1 MWTLVFRKIINNK
14 WMMLCLLFG
23 FIVVVAMVSAVPM
36 YSDAILQRM
45 LDKDLE
51 TYQAS
56 HAVYTG
62 LYTVEG
68 TYNAF
73 SREDNSKERA
83 YYMHKEKVEDEL
95 IPQLNVKIDV
105 GIHILTAANMQA
117 KPDMP
122 DGDDG
127 SVRGKSSSLVSIVD
141 LADHVTITAGRLY
154 EPGLSDE
161 GYYEAIVTQDAYDEL
176 ALNLNSVYQVA
187 SATNPDDYVLIQ
199 VVGVFT
205 IDDGTSPFWY
215 ISGGISTYST
225 SFLIDYDTCQEILF
239 QDFETIY
246 LSGTQWRY
254 AIDYTSLEISDLD
267 TLVPTLQQHETEYN
281 RMTGFTGYRVPMLET
296 LVDYNQRA
304 VELKTTLW
312 VILVPILMM
321 LCMYI
326 FMVSQIIVKNEE
338 NEISVMRSRGASG
351 TQIFLIYLLESVV
364 LGLIAFAVGPFL
376 GFFLCSIL
384 GSANGFLEFVGRKA
398 LPVKMVSAAYLYSAA
413 AVLIFLITMLIPAV
427 GASRTTIVERKRKR
441 SRFADQPFWKKFFLD
456 FITLGVAVYGYYN
469 YQSYTGIIT
478 ATGKSAVNVQID
490 PLLFL
495 ISSLF
500 IIGAGLLFLRIYPY
514 LIRFVFFLG
523 RRHWSPGVYASF
535 IQVGRS
541 GGREQFLMIFLIL
554 SIAVGIFSANTART
568 LNQNIEYRLDYAT
581 GADVV
586 LHPYW
591 NSIPAE
597 NPDGSLMEGEYIY
610 IEPQFTNYQ
619 EIEGAEAVA
628 KVYTST
634 SFRVQASES
643 ISLNRSNVT
652 VMGIEPASFSQV
664 TWSRDDLFYPYH
676 INNYL
681 QLLVDAPRAA
691 LVSTSLRD
699 QLALQVGDT
708 IKISTGAQS
717 QTELIVYAFVDY
729 WPSINPYQTVRAS
742 SGSGDETALC
752 DFLICNLDFLQSKF
766 TKEPYDVWIK
776 KADGVTDSELYDYI
790 WSHSEL
796 QAESVDY
803 LDQQIIEAKNDPL
816 LQGFNGML
824 TLGFIITM
832 FVCVI
837 GFLIYWILS
846 IRTRTL
852 QFGVFRAMGMSVKN
866 VIGMILC
873 EQGLIS
879 LVSILAGVV
888 LGGITSDLFV
898 PMLEMVYSVA
908 EQVPEFVVVATRA
921 DYGKIYL
928 IIGVMLALGVAILSR
943 IIARTKIDQ
952 ALKLGED

>member
-23 FIVVVAMVSAVPM
+23 FVVVVAMVSAVPM

-51 TYQAS
+51 SYQSS

-62 LYTVEG
+62 LYTVQG

-83 YYMHKEKVEDEL
+83 YYMHKEKVEEEL
-95 IPQLNVKIDV
+95 IPQLHVKIDAGV
-105 GIHILTAANMQA
+105 HILTASNMQT
-117 KPDMP
+117 KPFLEVEDE
-122 DGDDG
+122 
-127 SVRGKSSSLVSIVD
+127 SVRGQSSSLVSIVD
-141 LADHVTITAGRLY
+141 LEDHITMTAGRVY
-154 EPGLSDE
+154 EPGLSPE
-161 GYYEAIVTQDAYDEL
+161 GYYEVIVTQEAYDEL
-176 ALNLNSVYQVA
+176 SLNLDSVYQIA
-187 SATNPDDYVLIQ
+187 SAVNPDDFIKIK

-215 ISGGISTYST
+215 ISGGISGYSS
-225 SFLIDYDTCQEILF
+225 SFLVDYETFQEILF
-239 QDFETIY
+239 TDFDTIY
-246 LSGTQWRY
+246 LAGTEWRY
-254 AIDYTSLEISDLD
+254 AIDYTSLEIADLD
-267 TLVPTLQQHETEYN
+267 TLVPTLQNHELEYS
-281 RMTGFTGYRVPMLET
+281 RMSGFTGYRVPMLET

-351 TQIFLIYLLESVV
+351 SQIFLIYMLESLI
-364 LGLIAFAVGPFL
+364 LGMIAFLIGPFL

-398 LPVKMVSAAYLYSAA
+398 LPVKMVASAYLYSLA
-413 AVLIFLITMLIPAV
+413 AVLLFLITMLIPAIH
-427 GASRTTIVERKRKR
+427 ASRTTIVERKRKR

-456 FITLGVAVYGYYN
+456 FITLGVAIYGYYN
-469 YQSYTGIIT
+469 YQSYTGLIT

-523 RRHWSPGVYASF
+523 RRHWNPTMYASF

-541 GGREQFLMIFLIL
+541 SGREQFLMIFLIL

-568 LNQNIEYRLDYAT
+568 LNQNIEYRLDYAL

-597 NPDGSLMEGEYIY
+597 NPDGSYIDGEYIY
-610 IEPQFTNYQ
+610 IEPQFSNYQ

-628 KVYTST
+628 KVYTSS
-634 SFRVQASES
+634 SFRVQSGE
-643 ISLNRSNVT
+643 ILSLNRTNVT
-652 VMGIEPASFSQV
+652 VMGIEPASFSKV

-676 INNYL
+676 INEYL
-681 QLLVDAPRAA
+681 ALLLDAPRAA

-699 QLALQVGDT
+699 QLQLQTGDT
-708 IKISTGAQS
+708 IKISVGAQS
-717 QTELIVYAFVDY
+717 QTELIVYGFVDY
-729 WPSINPYQTVRAS
+729 WPSINPYKTVRS
-742 SGSGDETALC
+742 SGGEETVAC

-776 KADGVTDSELYDYI
+776 KADGVEDSVLYDYI

-796 QAESVDY
+796 QAESVEY
-803 LDQQIIEAKNDPL
+803 LGQEIIEAKNDPL

-832 FVCVI
+832 FICVI

-846 IRTRTL
+846 IKTRTL

-879 LVSILAGVV
+879 LVSILAGVI
-888 LGGITSDLFV
+888 LGGFTSDLFV
-898 PMLEMVYSVA
+898 PMLEMVYSVS
-908 EQVPEFVVVATRA
+908 EQVPEFVVVASRA

-928 IIGVMLALGVAILSR
+928 IIAFMLLLGIAILSR
-943 IIARTKIDQ
+943 IIIRTKIDQ

>member
-1 MWTLVFRKIINNK
+1 MWTLVFRKIVNNK

-51 TYQAS
+51 SHQAS
-56 HAVYTG
+56 RAVYTG
-62 LYTVEG
+62 LYTVQG

-73 SREDNSKERA
+73 SREDNSKEKA
-83 YYMHKEKVEDEL
+83 YYMHKAKVEDEL
-95 IPQLNVKIDV
+95 VPQIDAKIDACV
-105 GIHILTAANMQA
+105 HIMTAANMQT
-117 KPDMP
+117 KPYLP
-122 DGDDG
+122 DEDDG
-127 SVRGKSSSLVSIVD
+127 AVRGQSTSLVSIVG
-141 LADHVTITAGRLY
+141 LADHITMTAGRVY

-161 GYYEAIVTQDAYDEL
+161 GYYEAIVTQEAYDKL
-176 ALNLNSVYQVA
+176 SLNLGSVYRTA
-187 SATNPDDYVLIQ
+187 SSTNPDDYVLIQ

-205 IDDGTSPFWY
+205 VDDGSAPFWY
-215 ISGGISTYST
+215 ISGGVSTYST
-225 SFLIDYDTCQEILF
+225 SFLFDYDTCRELLF
-239 QDFETIY
+239 DDFDTIY
-246 LSGTQWRY
+246 LANTEWRY
-254 AIDYTSLEISDLD
+254 AIDYTSLEIADLD
-267 TLVPTLQQHETEYN
+267 TLVPTLQRHETEYN
-281 RMTGFTGYRVPMLET
+281 RMSGFTGYRVPMLET

-351 TQIFLIYLLESVV
+351 TQIFLIYMLESLV
-364 LGLIAFAVGPFL
+364 LGLVAFAVGPFL
-376 GFFLCSIL
+376 GFFLCRIL

-413 AVLIFLITMLIPAV
+413 AVVMFLITMLIPAI

-441 SRFADQPFWKKFFLD
+441 SRFAGQPFWKKFFLD
-456 FITLGVAVYGYYN
+456 FITLGIAVYGYYN
-469 YQSYTGIIT
+469 YQNYTGIIT

-500 IIGAGLLFLRIYPY
+500 IIGAGLLFLRVYPY
-514 LIRFVFFLG
+514 LVRFVFFLG
-523 RRHWSPGVYASF
+523 RRHWNPTMYASF

-541 GGREQFLMIFLIL
+541 SGREQFLMIFLIL

-591 NSIPAE
+591 NAIPAE
-597 NPDGSLMEGEYIY
+597 NPDGTLIDGEYIY
-610 IEPQFTNYQ
+610 IEPQFANYQ

-628 KVYTST
+628 KVYTS
-634 SFRVQASES
+634 SGFRVQSSEVL
-643 ISLNRSNVT
+643 SLNRSNVT
-652 VMGIEPASFSQV
+652 VMGIEPTSFSKV
-664 TWSRDDLFYPYH
+664 TWSRDDLYDPYH

-681 QLLVDAPRAA
+681 ELLIDAPRAA

-699 QLALQVGDT
+699 QLELQVGDT
-708 IKISTGAQS
+708 IKISIGAQS

-729 WPSINPYQTVRAS
+729 WPSINPYKTVRAS
-742 SGSGDETALC
+742 SGEETVRC

-776 KADGVTDSELYDYI
+776 KADGVPDSALYDYI
-790 WSHSEL
+790 WSNTKL
-796 QAESVDY
+796 QAESLDY
-803 LDQQIIEAKNDPL
+803 LDQKVIEAKNDPL

-846 IRTRTL
+846 IKARTL
-852 QFGVFRAMGMSVKN
+852 QFGVFRAMGMSVKH

-879 LVSILAGVV
+879 LVSILVGVI
-888 LGGITSDLFV
+888 LGGVTSDLFV

-908 EQVPEFVVVATRA
+908 EQVPEFVVVASRA

-928 IIGVMLALGVAILSR
+928 IIGVMLALGIAILSR

>member
-23 FIVVVAMVSAVPM
+23 FVVVVAMVSAVPM

-45 LDKDLE
+45 LEKDLQS
-51 TYQAS
+51 YQAS

-62 LYTVEG
+62 LYTVQG

-73 SREDNSKERA
+73 SREDNSKELA
-83 YYMHKEKVEDEL
+83 YRLHKEKVEEEL
-95 IPQLNVKIDV
+95 VPQLHVKVDAGV
-105 GIHILTAANMQA
+105 HIVTAANMQA
-117 KPDMP
+117 VLYQPDTVAE
-122 DGDDG
+122 DG
-127 SVRGKSSSLVSIVD
+127 RGQSSSLVTIED
-141 LADHVTITAGRLY
+141 LADHVTMTAGRLY
-154 EPGLSDE
+154 EPGKTDE
-161 GYYEAIVTQDAYDEL
+161 GYYEAIVTQEAYDTL
-176 ALNLNSVYQVA
+176 SLNLDSVYRVA
-187 SATNPDDYVLIQ
+187 SSTNLQDYLLVK

-205 IDDGTSPFWY
+205 IDDGAAPFWY
-215 ISGGISTYST
+215 ISGGISTYSS
-225 SFLIDYDTCQEILF
+225 SFLFDYETYCDFLF
-239 QDFETIY
+239 HDFDTIY
-246 LSGTQWRY
+246 LAKSEWRY
-254 AIDYTSLEISDLD
+254 AIDYTSLEIADLD
-267 TLVPTLQQHETEYN
+267 TLVPTLQNHETEYN

-338 NEISVMRSRGASG
+338 NEIAVMRSRGASG
-351 TQIFLIYLLESVV
+351 TQIFLIYMLESLI
-364 LGLIAFAVGPFL
+364 LGLLAFVIGPFL
-376 GFFLCSIL
+376 GFYLCRIL
-384 GSANGFLEFVGRKA
+384 GSANGFLEFIGRKA
-398 LPVKMVSAAYLYSAA
+398 LPVKFVSTAYVYSAV
-413 AVLIFLITMLIPAV
+413 AVLLFLITMLIPAV

-441 SRFADQPFWKKFFLD
+441 SRFAGQPFWKKFFLD
-456 FITLGVAVYGYYN
+456 FVTLGVAVYGYYN
-469 YQSYTGIIT
+469 YQNYTGLIT

-500 IIGAGLLFLRIYPY
+500 IIGSGLLFLRIYPY

-523 RRHWSPGVYASF
+523 RRRWSPAMYASF

-541 GGREQFLMIFLIL
+541 SGREQFLMIFLIL

-568 LNQNIEYRLDYAT
+568 LNQNIVYRLDYEMGT
-581 GADVV
+581 DVV

-591 NSIPAE
+591 NAIPAE
-597 NPDGSLMEGEYIY
+597 NPDGTLIDGEYLY
-610 IEPQFTNYQ
+610 IEPSFANYE

-628 KVYTST
+628 KVYTS
-634 SFRVQASES
+634 SSYRVQSSEVL
-643 ISLNRSNVT
+643 SLNRSNVT
-652 VMGIEPASFSQV
+652 VMGLEPASFSKV

-676 INNYL
+676 INQYL
-681 QLLVDAPRAA
+681 ALLIEAPRAA

-699 QLALQVGDT
+699 ELQLQLGDT

-717 QTELIVYAFVDY
+717 QTELIVYAFVEY
-729 WPSINPYQTVRAS
+729 WPSISPYQSVRS
-742 SGSGDETALC
+742 TDEEATAKR
-752 DFLICNLDFLQSKF
+752 DFLICNLDFLHSKF

-776 KADGVTDSELYDYI
+776 KADGVTDTEIYDYI
-790 WSHSEL
+790 WSHTEL
-796 QAESVDY
+796 QADTVDY
-803 LDQQIIEAKNDPL
+803 LDQKVIEAKNDPL

-824 TLGFIITM
+824 TLGFLITM
-832 FVCVI
+832 FVCII

-846 IRTRTL
+846 IKTRTL

-879 LVSILAGVV
+879 LVSILVGVV

-898 PMLEMVYSVA
+898 PMLEMVYSVS
-908 EQVPEFVVVATRA
+908 EQVPEFIVVASRA

-928 IIGVMLALGVAILSR
+928 MIGFMLLLGIAILSR

>member
-23 FIVVVAMVSAVPM
+23 FVVVVAMVSAVPM

-45 LDKDLE
+45 LAKDLE
-51 TYQAS
+51 SFQRS
-56 HAVYTG
+56 RAVYTG

-68 TYNAF
+68 TYNSF
-73 SREDNSKERA
+73 SREDNSKEKA
-83 YYMHKEKVEDEL
+83 YYMHKTKVEDEL
-95 IPQLNVKIDV
+95 IPQLDVQIDAGV
-105 GIHILTAANMQA
+105 HTMTAANMQT
-117 KPDMP
+117 KPYLP
-122 DGDDG
+122 DEDDG
-127 SVRGKSSSLVSIVD
+127 SIRTKASSLVTIEN
-141 LADHVTITAGRLY
+141 LADHITITAGRLY
-154 EPGLSDE
+154 EPGLTDE
-161 GYYEAIVTQDAYDEL
+161 GYYEAIVTQGAYDEL
-176 ALNLNSVYQVA
+176 ALNLGSVYRTA
-187 SATNPDDYVLIQ
+187 NATNMEDYVLIK

-205 IDDGTSPFWY
+205 VDDGATPFWY
-215 ISGGISTYST
+215 ISGGLSTYST
-225 SFLIDYDTCQEILF
+225 SFLFDYDTFREMLF
-239 QDFETIY
+239 DDFDTIY
-246 LSGTQWRY
+246 LSGTAWRY
-254 AIDYTSLEISDLD
+254 AIDYMSLEISDLD
-267 TLVPTLQQHETEYN
+267 TLVPTLQQHEIEYS
-281 RMTGFTGYRVPMLET
+281 RMSGLNGYRVPMLET
-296 LVDYNQRA
+296 LVDYSQRA

-351 TQIFLIYLLESVV
+351 TQIFLIYMLESLI
-364 LGLIAFAVGPFL
+364 LGLFAYAVGPFL
-376 GFFLCSIL
+376 GFFLCRIL

-413 AVLIFLITMLIPAV
+413 AVVMFLITMLIPAIS
-427 GASRTTIVERKRKR
+427 ASRTTIVERKRKR

-456 FITLGVAVYGYYN
+456 FITLGVSIYGYYN
-469 YQSYTGIIT
+469 YKNYTGIIT

-514 LIRFVFFLG
+514 LVRFLFFLG
-523 RRHWSPGVYASF
+523 RRHWGPTMYASF

-541 GGREQFLMIFLIL
+541 SGREQFLMIFLIL

-568 LNQNIEYRLDYAT
+568 LNQNIEYRLDYAM

-591 NSIPAE
+591 NTVPAE
-597 NPDGSLMEGEYIY
+597 NPDGTVIDGENIY
-610 IEPQFTNYQ
+610 IEPAFSNYQ

-628 KVYTST
+628 KVYTS
-634 SFRVQASES
+634 SDYRVQSSEVS
-643 ISLNRSNVT
+643 SLSRSNVT
-652 VMGIEPASFSQV
+652 VMGIEPASFSKV
-664 TWSRDDLFYPYH
+664 TWSRDDLFHPYH

-681 QLLVDAPRAA
+681 ELLVDAPRAA
-691 LVSTSLRD
+691 LVSNSLRE
-699 QLALQVGDT
+699 QLNLQVGDT
-708 IKISTGAQS
+708 IKIATGSQS
-717 QTELIVYAFVDY
+717 QTELIVYGFVDY
-729 WPSINPYQTVRAS
+729 WPSINPYRTGRSSYDGEAVRR
-742 SGSGDETALC
+742 

-766 TKEPYDVWIK
+766 TKEPYDVWIN
-776 KADGVTDSELYDYI
+776 KAEGVTDSQIYDYI
-790 WSHSEL
+790 WSHAEL
-796 QAESVDY
+796 QADEVEY
-803 LDQQIIEAKNDPL
+803 LDQKIIESKNDPL

-846 IRTRTL
+846 IKTRTL
-852 QFGVFRAMGMSVKN
+852 QFGVLRAMGMSVKN

-879 LVSILAGVV
+879 LVSILVGIV

-908 EQVPEFVVVATRA
+908 EQVPEFVVVASRA

-928 IIGVMLALGVAILSR
+928 IIGLMLVLGIAILSR

>member
-1 MWTLVFRKIINNK
+1 
-14 WMMLCLLFG
+14 MMLCLLFG
-23 FIVVVAMVSAVPM
+23 FVVVVAMVSAVPM

-45 LDKDLE
+45 LEKDLE
-51 TYQAS
+51 SYQSS

-62 LYTVEG
+62 LYTVQG

-73 SREDNSKERA
+73 SREDNSKEKA
-83 YYMHKEKVEDEL
+83 YVMHQSKVEGEL
-95 IPQLNVKIDV
+95 VPQLGVKIDAGV
-105 GIHILTAANMQA
+105 HILTAANMQT
-117 KPDMP
+117 KPHDP

-127 SVRGKSSSLVSIVD
+127 VRGQSSSLVSIVD
-141 LADHVTITAGRLY
+141 LEDHVTMTAGRIY
-154 EPGLSDE
+154 EPGLTDE
-161 GYYEAIVTQDAYDEL
+161 GYYEAVVTQEAYDKL
-176 ALNLNSVYQVA
+176 SLNLGSVYRTA
-187 SATNPDDYVLIQ
+187 SSTNLDDYVLIK

-205 IDDGTSPFWY
+205 VDDGAAPFWY

-225 SFLIDYDTCQEILF
+225 SFLLDYGTYQDILF
-239 QDFETIY
+239 RDFDTIY
-246 LSGTQWRY
+246 LAKTEWRY

-267 TLVPTLQQHETEYN
+267 TLVPTLQRHETEYN
-281 RMTGFTGYRVPMLET
+281 RMSGFTGYRVPMLET

-351 TQIFLIYLLESVV
+351 KQIFLIYMLESLV
-364 LGLIAFAVGPFL
+364 LGLAAFAIGPFL
-376 GFFLCSIL
+376 GFFLCRIL

-398 LPVKMVSAAYLYSAA
+398 LPVKMVPAAYLYSAA
-413 AVLIFLITMLIPAV
+413 AVLMFLITMLIPAL

-456 FITLGVAVYGYYN
+456 FITLGIAIYGYYN

-514 LIRFVFFLG
+514 LIRLVFFLG
-523 RRHWSPGVYASF
+523 RRHWNPTMYASF

-541 GGREQFLMIFLIL
+541 SGREQFLMIFLIL

-581 GADVV
+581 GTDVV

-591 NSIPAE
+591 NAIPAE
-597 NPDGSLMEGEYIY
+597 NPDGTLIDGEYIY
-610 IEPQFTNYQ
+610 IEPSFANY
-619 EIEGAEAVA
+619 EKIEGAEAAA

-634 SFRVQASES
+634 SYRVQSSEV
-643 ISLNRSNVT
+643 ISLSRSNVT
-652 VMGIEPASFSQV
+652 VMGIDPTSFSEV

-676 INNYL
+676 INHYL
-681 QLLVDAPRAA
+681 ALLVDAPRAA

-699 QLALQVGDT
+699 QLELQAGDT
-708 IKISTGAQS
+708 IKIATGAQS

-729 WPSINPYQTVRAS
+729 WPSINPYQTMRS
-742 SGSGDETALC
+742 SEGEKTANR

-776 KADGVTDSELYDYI
+776 KADGVTDAEIYDYI
-790 WSHSEL
+790 WSHGEL

-803 LDQQIIEAKNDPL
+803 LNQEVIEAKNDPL

-832 FVCVI
+832 FICVI

-846 IRTRTL
+846 IKTRTL

-879 LVSILAGVV
+879 LVSILVGVI

-908 EQVPEFVVVATRA
+908 EQVPAFVVVASRA

-928 IIGVMLALGVAILSR
+928 IIGLMLLLGIAILSR